1 MNIKNKVVLG
11 ASLAL
16 LLVQLQQS
24 ALAADWWVI
33 FGSGDQPNRD
43 LFYADGASVAELKTE
58 SGQAEPARS
67 VTVVQIFETA
77 DAPDFVEY
85 NLQFQCNKRL
95 LKVNAVTAYNRSA
108 TASNLPAPKGWTPV
122 PQSWIDRSY
131 DFACKPQDRESN
143 AMMRLGDTRADILAN
158 VTRTKMWGITRPS
171 TYAESEGPNAV
182 KNSSKG
188 VLRDL
193 DILLGNKPANP

>member
-1 MNIKNKVVLG
+1 MNLKNKVVLG

-16 LLVQLQQS
+16 LLIQVQQT
-24 ALAADWWVI
+24 AMAADWWVI
-33 FGSGDQPNRD
+33 FGTGDQPNRD
-43 LFYADGASVAELKTE
+43 LFYADGASVTEVKME

-77 DAPDFVEY
+77 DAPDFVAY
-85 NLQFQCNKRL
+85 DLQFQCKKRL

-108 TASNLPAPKGWTPV
+108 TASSLPAPQGWKPV
-122 PQSWIDRSY
+122 PQSWVDRSY
-131 DFACKPQDRESN
+131 DFACKPDERESN
-143 AMMRLGDTRADILAN
+143 AMMRLGNTTADVLAT

-171 TYAESEGPNAV
+171 ANEENHGPNAV
-182 KNSSKG
+182 KNSSQG

-193 DILLGNKPANP
+193 DLLLGNKPANQ